1 MRTMRV
7 VSTVTLTSLRR
18 ALGVCGCAGVGPGR
32 TLAPMVESAAELS
45 RGGDARRRRV
55 VGAAPWVLVLVA
67 VGAVQAVRAQWVDAA
82 LFLAVATALALDAAG
97 VFDGLRRRIAA
108 RTAKSDAATGVR
120 TAPGRLARAAA
131 WAGIVLAAVVL
142 VSATRHGPVAGL
154 VALVLGVLAV
164 VIAWTPAPPSMPNPP
179 RRGARRRAAVLWAS
193 VVVAAAVWELA
204 TFVIGRIA
212 PPVRPDFPSVSEIVD
227 PILDQPIG
235 RAVFVAV
242 WLGLGGFL
250 LTRARVRASR
260 SAGRVA
266 IAQERPVATD
276 AADDLEP

>member
-1 MRTMRV
+1 
-7 VSTVTLTSLRR
+7 
-18 ALGVCGCAGVGPGR
+18 
-32 TLAPMVESAAELS
+32 MVESAAELS

-82 LFLAVATALALDAAG
+82 LFLAVATALALDAVG
-97 VFDGLRRRIAA
+97 VIDGLRRRVGA
-108 RTAKSDAATGVR
+108 RSATLDAAAGVR
-120 TAPGRLARAAA
+120 TTPGRLARTAA
-131 WAGIVLAAVVL
+131 WAVLVLAAVVL
-142 VSATRHGPVAGL
+142 VAATRHGPVAGL
-154 VALVLGVLAV
+154 VAIVLGVLAV
-164 VIAWTPAPPSMPNPP
+164 AIAWTPAPPSVPNPP

-204 TFVIGRIA
+204 TFIGGRIA
-212 PPVRPDFPSVSEIVD
+212 PPVRPEFPSVSEIVD
-227 PILDQPIG
+227 PLLDQPAG

-260 SAGRVA
+260 SAGRVP
-266 IAQERPVATD
+266 IAPERPMATD
-276 AADDLEP
+276 APEDLEP